1 MIRLIARIEMR
12 LAAAVSAGLLFFS
25 LAAGFITYASAFAEQ
40 IELAGE
46 LQQQLVRTVQTQA
59 EVAAFAV
66 NEEIATGVVEGL
78 MASSVVKGVR
88 LRGGAGMVVEDG
100 FHANAGAGVVRSFTL
115 YSPVDR
121 VEVVGTL
128 DVLQNDAQ
136 VEAEARRRAI
146 NNAFIMFLQLAFA
159 AFMVFSVARSLVTQP
174 VIRLAE
180 ALATI
185 RPGGPQRLPL
195 ERAHANDEF
204 GRLTQSTNAL
214 LEAAARAIDEV
225 ERQRDQLEI
234 LATHDQLTGLP
245 LKRLATDRFQMA
257 ASHAVRTKKCVAL
270 LFIDLDAFKAIN
282 DSLGHAAGDVVLK
295 EVALRLVEALR
306 ESDTAARVG
315 GDEFMVILSGI
326 EAPEA
331 AYKVGEKL
339 VQRIAEPIEYQGQ
352 TVQVGASIGVALF
365 PEHGNDLE
373 TLRQQA
379 DAAMYAVKR
388 RGKKGVGLA
397 GQPVA

>member
-1 MIRLIARIEMR
+1 M
-12 LAAAVSAGLLFFS
+12 
-25 LAAGFITYASAFAEQ
+25 
-40 IELAGE
+40 
-46 LQQQLVRTVQTQA
+46 
-59 EVAAFAV
+59 
-66 NEEIATGVVEGL
+66 
-78 MASSVVKGVR
+78 
-88 LRGGAGMVVEDG
+88 
-100 FHANAGAGVVRSFTL
+100 
-115 YSPVDR
+115 
-121 VEVVGTL
+121 
-128 DVLQNDAQ
+128 
-136 VEAEARRRAI
+136 
-146 NNAFIMFLQLAFA
+146 
-159 AFMVFSVARSLVTQP
+159 
-174 VIRLAE
+174 
-180 ALATI
+180 
-185 RPGGPQRLPL
+185 
-195 ERAHANDEF
+195 
-204 GRLTQSTNAL
+204 TQSTNAL